1 MQNNP
6 LFLKYVRRMLF
17 LIAKCNGGSVRTD
30 DAVFSRKMEIV
41 FLNPLIGGHLKTL
54 ENLSLGSFSYYNLIF
69 MTAWFMYTSLIYME
83 INLCR
88 LR

>member
-1 MQNNP
+1 
-6 LFLKYVRRMLF
+6 MLF
-17 LIAKCNGGSVRTD
+17 LIAKCNGDGVRTD

-54 ENLSLGSFSYYNLIF
+54 ENFSLGSFSYYNLIF

-83 INLCR
+83 INLRR